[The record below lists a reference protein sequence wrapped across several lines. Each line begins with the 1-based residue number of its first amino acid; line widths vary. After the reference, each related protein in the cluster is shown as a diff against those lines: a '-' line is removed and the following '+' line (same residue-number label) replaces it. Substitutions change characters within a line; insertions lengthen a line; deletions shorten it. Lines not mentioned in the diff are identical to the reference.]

1 MAITV
6 KSNHLTGISIA
17 QSAGL
22 TGSTVASIPNTSI
35 AVAQGAAAVGSI
47 TVNKST
53 GGKLQSLTD
62 VVTTGLQDGYT
73 IIYNT
78 STNKWVAQP
87 VTSAVV
93 SVDGGRY

>member
-1 MAITV
+1 MAITI
-6 KSNHLTGISIA
+6 KSNPGTGIS
-17 QSAGL
+17 
-22 TGSTVASIPNTSI
+22 
-35 AVAQGAAAVGSI
+35 VAQGAGATGSI

-87 VTSAVV
+87 ISA
-93 SVDGGRY
+93 SALAVDGGTY